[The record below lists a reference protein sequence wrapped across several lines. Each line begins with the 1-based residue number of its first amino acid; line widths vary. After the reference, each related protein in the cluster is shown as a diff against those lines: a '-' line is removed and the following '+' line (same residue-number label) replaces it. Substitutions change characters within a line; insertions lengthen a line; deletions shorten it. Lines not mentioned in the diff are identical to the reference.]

1 MRVYKFT
8 GLYQSGLWISPAY
21 VQVNDKGIVKN
32 ITNGEPYVK
41 VPIEE
46 VKGYA
51 LPGFQNAH
59 SHAFQYAMAGLAETH
74 RHIKADDFW
83 AWRDAM
89 YSLATKITPDQ
100 MEAVATMLYTEML
113 RHGYTAVAEFHYL
126 HHDENGQPY
135 SNPIEM
141 SERLIAAANNAGIR
155 ITLIPVFY
163 QKGGFGKEAT
173 ETQKRFILN
182 SSDDYLSF
190 LDKVK
195 KSCENN
201 IYANTVAGIH
211 SLRAANAE
219 DIVNVVNNTVNT
231 PLHIHIAE
239 QKKEVDECLVYLGK
253 RPVQWLLD
261 NVEVTKR
268 FHLVHATHV
277 TEDEVTGMAMA
288 SANVILCP
296 STEGNLGD
304 GLFPLFQFHTIGGN
318 WSIGTDSHVG
328 LNPFEELRLLDYGQR
343 LTTNKR
349 SIYYNP
355 MITDSGHFAL
365 EQSIINGRASMD
377 NIETAFFKI
386 GRPFDA
392 LIIDSENHLIKSTS
406 PENMMSTILY
416 CTDVSINIATI
427 VNGEWIINKQRHRD
441 QTKINNDFIKAIK
454 DLGER

>member
-21 VQVNDKGIVKN
+21 VQVDDKGIVKN
-32 ITNGEPYVK
+32 ITNGEPFVK

-74 RHIKADDFW
+74 HHIKADDFW

-89 YSLATKITPDQ
+89 YGLATKITPDQ

-126 HHDENGQPY
+126 HHDVNGQPY
-135 SNPIEM
+135 DNPIEM

-173 ETQKRFILN
+173 EAQKRFILN

-195 KSCENN
+195 KSCENS
-201 IYANTVAGIH
+201 IHANTVAGIH

-219 DIVNVVNNTVNT
+219 DIVSVVNNTGTT

-268 FHLVHATHV
+268 FHLVHATHL
-277 TEDEVTGMAMA
+277 TQDEVTGMAMA
-288 SANVILCP
+288 SANVVLCP
-296 STEGNLGD
+296 STEGNLAD
-304 GLFPLFQFHTIGGN
+304 GLFPLVQFHTIGGN

-392 LIIDSENHLIKSTS
+392 LIIDSENHLIKSTR

-416 CTDVSINIATI
+416 CTDVSINIATV
-427 VNGEWIINKQRHRD
+427 VNGKWVINNQRHAN
-441 QTKINNDFIKAIK
+441 QTTISSNFVKAIK
-454 DLGER
+454 DLGAR

>member
-21 VQVNDKGIVKN
+21 VQVDDSGIIKN
-32 ITNGEPYVK
+32 ITKGEPFVK

-74 RHIKADDFW
+74 QHVKADDFW
-83 AWRDAM
+83 AWRNAM

-126 HHDENGQPY
+126 HHDLNGQPY
-135 SNPIEM
+135 DNPAEM
-141 SERLIAAANNAGIR
+141 SERLIAAANTAGIR
-155 ITLIPVFY
+155 ITLVPVLY

-173 ETQKRFILN
+173 EAQKRFILG
-182 SSDDYLSF
+182 SSDEYLAF
-190 LDKVK
+190 LESAK
-195 KSCENN
+195 KSSQNYIN
-201 IYANTVAGIH
+201 ANTVAGIH
-211 SLRAANAE
+211 SLRAVNAE
-219 DIVNVVNNTVNT
+219 DIISVVSDTGST
-231 PLHIHIAE
+231 PLHMHIAE
-239 QKKEVDECLVYLGK
+239 QKKEVDESLVYLGK

-277 TEDEVTGMAMA
+277 DLEEVKGMAMA
-288 SANVILCP
+288 SANVVLCP
-296 STEGNLGD
+296 STEGNLAD
-304 GLFPLFQFHTIGGN
+304 GIFPLVQFHSIGGN
-318 WSIGTDSHVG
+318 WSIGTDSHIG

-355 MITDSGHFAL
+355 IITDSGHFAL

-392 LIIDSENHLIKSTS
+392 LIIDSENHLIKSTTF
-406 PENMMSTILY
+406 EHMMSTILY
-416 CTDVSINIATI
+416 CTDVSINIATVI
-427 VNGEWIINKQRHRD
+427 NGKWVINKQRHHN
-441 QTKINNDFIKAIK
+441 QTKISNDFIKAIK
-454 DLGER
+454 DLGAR

>member
-21 VQVNDKGIVKN
+21 VQVDNKGIVKN
-32 ITNGEPYVK
+32 ITNGEPFVK

-100 MEAVATMLYTEML
+100 MEAIATMLYTEML

-126 HHDENGQPY
+126 HHNVNGQPY
-135 SNPIEM
+135 DNAIEM

-155 ITLIPVFY
+155 ITLAPVFY

-173 ETQKRFILN
+173 EAQKRFILN

-195 KSCENN
+195 KSCENS

-211 SLRAANAE
+211 SLRAANTE
-219 DIVNVVNNTVNT
+219 DIVSIVNNTGNT

-239 QKKEVDECLVYLGK
+239 QQKEVDECLVYLGK

-261 NVEVTKR
+261 NVDVTKR

-277 TEDEVTGMAMA
+277 NQGEVTGMAMA

-304 GLFPLFQFHTIGGN
+304 GLFPLVQFHTIGGN

-355 MITDSGHFAL
+355 IITDSGHFAL

-392 LIIDSENHLIKSTS
+392 LVIDSENHLIKSTS
-406 PENMMSTILY
+406 MENMMSTILY
-416 CTDVSINIATI
+416 STDVSINIGTI
-427 VNGEWIINKQRHRD
+427 VNGKWV
-441 QTKINNDFIKAIK
+441 INNQKHKNQTRISNNFIKAIK
-454 DLGER
+454 DLGAR